1 MIELQQLLPIGT
13 FTKPHGLK
21 GEIALSVTN
30 DFDDENCDC
39 IIVPIEGIPVPFFV
53 NEIRG
58 KGAETLLFTIDEIE
72 SAEQAKMLCGATVYV
87 DKSLSASLG
96 NDDDFLAVDML
107 VGFKLIDQQHGEIG
121 VITDVDT
128 STPNTLL
135 LIGDRMIPAADEYIV
150 SLDEKNRIIEVDL
163 PEGLLDL

>member
-21 GEIALSVTN
+21 GEISLSLTN

-39 IIVPIEGIPVPFFV
+39 VIVPIEGIPVPFFV
-53 NEIRG
+53 NAIRG
-58 KGAETLLFTIDEIE
+58 KGAETLLFTIDGIE
-72 SAEQAKMLCGATVYV
+72 SAEEAKMLCGTSVYV
-87 DKSLSASLG
+87 DKSLSATFDT
-96 NDDDFLAVDML
+96 DDEFLAVDML
-107 VGFKLIDQQHGEIG
+107 VGFKLIDREYGEIG

-135 LIGDRMIPAADEYIV
+135 LVGDRMIPAADEYILN
-150 SLDEKNRIIEVDL
+150 LDEKNRIIEVEL